1 MALVG
6 RHAELAEVDGLLERT
21 ASGTGAL
28 LVLVGAKG
36 SGKTALI
43 AAAANAARDRGFSV
57 VGGSP
62 TPGQQERSVW
72 AHILDDVGAPA
83 KIADAL
89 LAEASRRDVE
99 AAVRILAGG
108 ADRLIVVDDI
118 DDGGPAA
125 LEFLARLAGRLVVG
139 STSVIATAR
148 ATLGIGRELRL
159 RGISEDELAA
169 VIGDVS
175 QDVAQ
180 ALWMASGGLPG
191 VAKSLIAQLPA
202 LGQAEDPMVQLALH
216 VRSAAQFLD
225 VDVPLVRLLESAT
238 KRDSDDAL
246 QSRLLSRLA
255 RELLGDTS
263 ATTRRR
269 QLVAEALMLA
279 RRAGD
284 QQALSEALDAQL
296 HALWD
301 PAAVDDRL
309 AAAAEIIAL
318 GREAGDDVQERHG
331 MFWRFMA
338 LMELGRVAE
347 AESVLAAF
355 QRSATAAGDA
365 EAIVMATSRHAM
377 LAVLRGRFAEAER
390 LIDEVSELGHRIGL
404 PDTERLVRSLRGAI
418 STLLGDAAS
427 GVAAVQA
434 LHNYARRM
442 PGQLY
447 EAMAA
452 RVLIL
457 LGREAEATAA
467 LELLLPQALAETGPR
482 WLSAMADLAVVAA
495 ATGHACAAPLYDALL
510 PYRGRL
516 VVLGGA
522 NSVTGPASYYL
533 GLLATKLGRLDE
545 AVQHLEESIELD
557 NRIGAL
563 PWLAESLDGLGDALT
578 LRHSDRDLEQAI
590 TVNRQARQLA
600 ERLGM
605 AELLQRLVRPADEW
619 TLRRDGED
627 WVLEAG
633 EERARL
639 RDGLGLH
646 QLRSLLAAPGREI
659 SALDLA
665 AGGAGLIPPA
675 RSPVLDSTA
684 AAAYRTRLAVL
695 DTELDAADEVGDRDR
710 AAVAETE
717 REMLLAELRRT
728 SGLGGRVRNTS
739 AEAERARV
747 NVTRN
752 LRTALGRIASTAPRA
767 AAHLQA
773 SVRTGLFCRYEPG
786 PGGPTRWHV

>member
-1 MALVG
+1 VALVG

-225 VDVPLVRLLESAT
+225 VDVP
-238 KRDSDDAL
+238 
-246 QSRLLSRLA
+246 
-255 RELLGDTS
+255 
-263 ATTRRR
+263 
-269 QLVAEALMLA
+269 LMLA

-684 AAAYRTRLAVL
+684 AAAYRRRLAVL